1 MSWLGKRLRCI
12 RSKDEYPDWRRIVI
26 IDGVVDL
33 RTVRNDSQH
42 VSLSTKIYKIA
53 RFRNARTHIH
63 FAVFAYRDVH
73 KEVYIRDDVFGPH
86 PIFLQLAKKVIT
98 AVWLISNAIAKR
110 IEGSAATTTDRV
122 MFAAGIR
129 YDRKQRR

>member
-12 RSKDEYPDWRRIVI
+12 RSIDEYPDWRRIVI
-26 IDGVVDL
+26 IDGVVNL

-63 FAVFAYRDVH
+63 FAVFAYRDVQ
-73 KEVYIRDDVFGPH
+73 KFTFATMSFGPI
-86 PIFLQLAKKVIT
+86 PYFFSSQ
-98 AVWLISNAIAKR
+98 
-110 IEGSAATTTDRV
+110 
-122 MFAAGIR
+122 
-129 YDRKQRR
+129 RKLSRQFG